1 MSTLATF
8 AACALVIGA
17 GATALLDLWNLARQR
32 LRGIA
37 PLDYALVGRWLAHL
51 ARGRLR
57 AAPVAAAP
65 AVYGERALGWVA
77 HYLIGIA
84 FAAALLAGAG
94 PAWVCRPT
102 LAPALA
108 VGVGSVLAPLLVLHP
123 ALGLGVF
130 ARRAPRPG
138 AVRLRS
144 LQTHAV
150 FGFGLYAAGWLARA
164 TLAGALAH
172 CAP

>member
-1 MSTLATF
+1 M
-8 AACALVIGA
+8 C
-17 GATALLDLWNLARQR
+17 
-32 LRGIA
+32 
-37 PLDYALVGRWLAHL
+37 
-51 ARGRLR
+51 
-57 AAPVAAAP
+57 
-65 AVYGERALGWVA
+65 GERALGWVA